1 MLSFEVLVSVAIF
14 LAVSNGFILNHKV
27 NKIVRNQKRT
37 EVSEPAD
44 SSIVLTHVVS
54 TSDSNV
60 VNYFVTSKNA
70 LNVILNR
77 AKVKFELE
85 F

>member
-14 LAVSNGFILNHKV
+14 LAVSNGFILNHRV

>member
-54 TSDSNV
+54 TSDSDV
-60 VNYFVTSKNA
+60 LNYFVNSKKA
-70 LNVILNR
+70 SNVILNR